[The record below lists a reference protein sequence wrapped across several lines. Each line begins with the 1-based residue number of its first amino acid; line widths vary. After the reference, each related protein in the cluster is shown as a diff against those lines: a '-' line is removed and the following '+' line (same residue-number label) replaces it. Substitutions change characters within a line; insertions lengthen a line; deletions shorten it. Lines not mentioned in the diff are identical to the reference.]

1 MAAYASLL
9 PVLVLTGALGSGKT
23 TLLNRML
30 RDPRLADAA
39 VLINEFGEIGLDHY
53 LVERIDENTVV
64 LDSGCICCT
73 IRDDLKASML
83 ALDGRRARGEIPR
96 YERMIIETT
105 GLADPA
111 PILFTLLSEPS
122 LRHHYRLATVITT
135 VDAVNASAQLDRQE
149 EAVKQAAVAD
159 RIVLTKTDLAAEEA
173 LARLRARLARLNP
186 TAALMTASF
195 GDTDIAALLE
205 ADIYDPEIKAA
216 EIQGWLTAEATAE
229 GEHAH
234 AVDVSRHDADIH
246 AFCLTFDAPLD
257 WTAFGIWLTMLVH
270 NHGADMLRVKGVL
283 NVAGVDQP
291 VAINAVQH
299 IVHPPLHLGGW
310 PDEDRRS
317 RIVFIVR
324 GLSRD
329 RIENSLSAF
338 NRLAA

>member
-1 MAAYASLL
+1 MAAYADLL
-9 PVLVLTGALGSGKT
+9 PVFVLTGALGSGKT

-73 IRDDLKASML
+73 IRDDLKASIL
-83 ALDGRRARGEIPR
+83 ALNGRRARGEVPR
-96 YERMIIETT
+96 FERMMIETT

-111 PILFTLLSEPS
+111 PILFTLLSEPA

-135 VDAVNASAQLDRQE
+135 VDAVNASEQLDRQE
-149 EAVKQAAVAD
+149 EAVKQAAMAD
-159 RIVLTKTDLAAEEA
+159 RIVLTKTDLAAQRG

-186 TAALMTASF
+186 TAALMTAHF
-195 GDTDIAALLE
+195 GDTDVEALLN
-205 ADIYDPEIKAA
+205 ADIYDPEIKGA
-216 EIQGWLTAEATAE
+216 EVQGWLAAEATAE
-229 GEHAH
+229 GGHAH
-234 AVDVSRHDADIH
+234 AVEVSRHGADIH
-246 AFCLTFDAPLD
+246 AFCLTFETPLD

-270 NHGADMLRVKGVL
+270 NHGADVLRVKGVL

-324 GLSRD
+324 GLSRA
-329 RIENSLSAF
+329 RIEDSLSAF

>member
-1 MAAYASLL
+1 MAAYAGLL
-9 PVLVLTGALGSGKT
+9 PVFVLTGALGSGKT
-23 TLLNRML
+23 TLLNHML
-30 RDPRLADAA
+30 RDPALKDAA

-73 IRDDLKASML
+73 IRGDLKAAIL
-83 ALDGRRARGEIPR
+83 ALDGRRARGEVPR
-96 YERMIIETT
+96 YERMMIETT

-111 PILFTLLSEPS
+111 PILFTLLSEPA

-149 EAVKQAAVAD
+149 EVVKQAAVAD
-159 RIVLTKTDLAAEEA
+159 RIVLTKTDLAADQDI
-173 LARLRARLARLNP
+173 ARLRARLTRLNP
-186 TAALMTASF
+186 TGALMIARF
-195 GDTDIAALLE
+195 GETDVAVLLS
-205 ADIYDPEIKAA
+205 ADIYDPEIKGT
-216 EIQGWLTAEATAE
+216 EVQGWLAAEAAADSRH
-229 GEHAH
+229 GH

-270 NHGADMLRVKGVL
+270 NHGADVLRVKGVL

-324 GLSRD
+324 GLSSA
-329 RIENSLSAF
+329 RIEDSLSAF